1 MNPSK
6 KESIGNKA
14 YSLLILKE
22 KGFNIP
28 HLETFSVD
36 EIKKLDFEDLV
47 EKILL
52 KIKDKNKMFILR
64 SSAIGED
71 GEETSF
77 AGIFESVKIKDK
89 EDIKNGLKIIFNS
102 FNSDKLNSYLKLKN
116 INEKPKLAII
126 LQEFVEGDVSGV
138 LFSLKN
144 EYIINSNHGSAESV
158 VQGESCDE
166 YIIDDKNKIINKNL
180 NKDSLSKKEIKT
192 IVDIGGKVNKLFNKN
207 QDIEWTI
214 KDSKIYLLQS
224 RPVTSEIDEQLTVW
238 DNSNIVESYP
248 GIVLPLTCSFAKY
261 IYSEVYKKVAIESG
275 VSKNKIEKYE
285 TEFDN
290 MLGFFKGRFYYNM
303 LNWYKILT
311 LFPGYE
317 RNKDNFDLMISAQS
331 QSNLDEDYKENVNLF
346 FKIKYYPLVFYKSL
360 KFKSTVNYFK
370 EKTKNLIKDSLSKKY
385 ENLSLE
391 EVFNE
396 FKRLRSELI
405 PLWYIP
411 IENDFLAMT
420 YYGLLI
426 KSSEKREISKE
437 DILMELSDIGDLRG
451 SNQIKKIIEI
461 SKLANENNEV
471 RVNLHKGDYNK
482 ALIKIKNDRDLSE
495 NIKDYFLEYGGR
507 FVNELKLETDEL
519 KPTSHDFLELLKGYL
534 DFKINKTK
542 RNPVVLKFP
551 LNIYLKKTKHYLR
564 QREDLRILRAQVF
577 SLTRNIFLRIGEIFE
592 KDKVINSKKDI
603 FYLKIKEIEDFIC
616 NDYKIDLKDLINSR
630 KEQYN
635 KFKQYSLPS
644 VFYTNKLGKI
654 IIPQKEINE
663 DFKDVIN
670 GRPCSVGEITG
681 SVTLI
686 KESKPDLG
694 KNYDIIVTESA
705 DPGWAPVLGLCN
717 GIIIEKGGVLSH
729 ISILARE
736 LGVPCIINAS
746 NITKILNN
754 KDNVYMNGGNGKIK
768 IIKNN

>member
-1 MNPSK
+1 MDTSRK
-6 KESIGNKA
+6 ASIGNKA
-14 YSLLILKE
+14 YNLLILKE

-28 HLETFSVD
+28 SFETFSVD
-36 EIKKLDFEDLV
+36 NIEKLKFEDLV
-47 EKILL
+47 EKIYL
-52 KIKDKNKMFILR
+52 KIKNKKFILR
-64 SSAIGED
+64 SSAVGED
-71 GEETSF
+71 GKETSF
-77 AGIFESVKIKDK
+77 AGIFESVKIRNK
-89 EDIKNGLKIIFNS
+89 EDIRKGLKLMFNS
-102 FNSDKLNSYLKLKN
+102 LKSERLNSYLKLKN

-126 LQEFVEGDVSGV
+126 LQEFIEGDVSGV

-144 EYIINSNHGSAESV
+144 EHIINSNYGSAESV

-166 YIIDDKNKIINKNL
+166 YIINNKNKITNKNL
-180 NKDSLSKKEIKT
+180 NKNSLSKNEIKT
-192 IVDIGGKVNKLFNKN
+192 IVKIGQKINKLFNKR
-207 QDIEWTI
+207 QDMEWTI
-214 KDSKIYLLQS
+214 KNSKLYILQS
-224 RPVTSEIDEQLTVW
+224 RPITSEISDQLTVW

-285 TEFDN
+285 KEFNN
-290 MLGFFKGRFYYNM
+290 MLGFFKGKFYYNM

-331 QSNLDEDYKENVNLF
+331 QSNLNKDYKENVNLF
-346 FKIKYYPLVFYKSL
+346 FKIKYYSLVFYKSL

-370 EKTKNLIKDSLSKKY
+370 EKTKNLIKESISKEY
-385 ENLSLE
+385 DNFSLE

-396 FKRLRSELI
+396 FIKLRNNLI

-426 KSSEKREISKE
+426 KSSEKKGINKE
-437 DILMELSDIGDLRG
+437 DILVELSDIGDLRG
-451 SNQIKKIIEI
+451 SNQIKRIIEI
-461 SKLANENNEV
+461 SNLAKKNKDVRDNLLKSDYKKTLIDIKKDEN
-471 RVNLHKGDYNK
+471 
-482 ALIKIKNDRDLSE
+482 LSK

-519 KPTSHDFLELLKGYL
+519 KPNSHDFLELLNGYL
-534 DFKINKTK
+534 NFEINKTK
-542 RNPVVLKFP
+542 RDKIILKYP
-551 LNIYLKKTKHYLR
+551 LNFYLKKTKHYLR

-577 SLTRNIFLRIGEIFE
+577 SLARNIFLRIGEILE
-592 KDKVINSKKDI
+592 KDEIINSKKDI
-603 FYLKIKEIEDFIC
+603 FYLEIKEIENFIYE
-616 NDYKIDLKDLINSR
+616 NYDIDLKNLIDSR
-630 KEQYN
+630 KKQY
-635 KFKQYSLPS
+635 KEFKQYSLPS

-654 IIPQKEINE
+654 ILPQKEINE
-663 DFKDVIN
+663 DFKDVIT

-681 SVTLI
+681 NATLI
-686 KESKPDLG
+686 KDSKPDLG
-694 KNYDIIVTESA
+694 KSYDIVVTESA

-746 NITKILNN
+746 NITKIVNN
-754 KDNVYMNGGNGKIK
+754 KDKIYMNGGNGKIK
-768 IIKNN
+768 VIKDN